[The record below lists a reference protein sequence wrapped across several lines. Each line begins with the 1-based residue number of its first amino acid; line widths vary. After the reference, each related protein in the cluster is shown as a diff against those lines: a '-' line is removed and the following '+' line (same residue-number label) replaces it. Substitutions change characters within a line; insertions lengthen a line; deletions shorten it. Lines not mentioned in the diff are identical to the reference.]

1 MNKLFNK
8 IYQKLIPHYVV
19 IGKNT
24 KEIIGCCNGNRGRAE
39 VMSQELG
46 ATFKRC
52 LRKNCPICQ
61 ELKELSV
68 KLKGKYDE

>member
-1 MNKLFNK
+1 MNKLFNR
-8 IYQKLIPHYVV
+8 IHQRLIPHYVV

-24 KEIIGCCNGNRGRAE
+24 KEIIGCCNGSKGRAE

-52 LRKNCPICQ
+52 SRRACPICYEINQ
-61 ELKELSV
+61 LKENNNAN
-68 KLKGKYDE
+68 